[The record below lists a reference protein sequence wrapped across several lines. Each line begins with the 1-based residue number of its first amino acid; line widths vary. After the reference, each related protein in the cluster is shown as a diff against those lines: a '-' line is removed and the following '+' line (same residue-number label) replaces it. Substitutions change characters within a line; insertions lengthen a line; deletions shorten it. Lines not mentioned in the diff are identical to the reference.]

1 MRDRNG
7 PGALAGAAGRRGI
20 SLSGGKLAT
29 AGNTWLYWDGT
40 GPPDPNRKRR
50 PGQEAALLRL
60 SGNKNNAIHQ
70 NGANIVIGQYVS
82 PKKKYSASERRPPTT
97 LCKNTKN
104 HQRNA
109 IEE

>member
-1 MRDRNG
+1 MPTQFG

-60 SGNKNNAIHQ
+60 SGNKNSAILQ
-70 NGANIVIGQYVS
+70 PIPAAGQEAEVRIVG
-82 PKKKYSASERRPPTT
+82 SAP
-97 LCKNTKN
+97 
-104 HQRNA
+104 
-109 IEE
+109 